1 MGIPYYFYAITQ
13 KYRGILQSATP
24 EIDYYFFDF
33 NGVIHPV
40 CRHVMKAWQERNGA
54 GAGAG
59 AAARDAFENDVCR
72 ASWEFSSML
81 IERMHPKIGTGI
93 FIDGVAPVAKIN
105 QQRKRRYLS
114 VMRQKMEGVRMMWD
128 TNAISPGTDFMARM
142 TTYLR
147 EHAADRL
154 CVLSTADE
162 TGEGE
167 HKIFEYIKEHDIG
180 RSRIAIHGLD
190 ADLIMLSL
198 LSHLP
203 HIYLVREN
211 KSSTVEEPSLSYLG
225 ITALRSGIL
234 REFTEYGCGSVI
246 SDALSKGDVFCK
258 EACDYIESYVVACFL
273 LGNDFLPHP
282 ATLSLKKQGIDKV
295 MRSLCDA
302 QQFYGATLVQDDT
315 VNLTILNKILEAL
328 AATEDVD
335 MMKVNEEYLKQRA
348 YLDKP
353 EDAIEYY
360 PIIPKNK
367 ARLAQLLY
375 NMPSG
380 GRWRSTYYKELFCA
394 PKERLD
400 SGLILQACKNFMVG
414 VVWTYRYY
422 KRLPKDAMWY
432 YPYNYGPTL
441 LDLSNYLLTE
451 QAWLETLQKEWEAR
465 AGAGEVGGVSSA
477 VQLLSIMPI
486 ESAPILPRAVARVM
500 ETEGMGCTHMFPV
513 AYPIQTYLKTHLWE
527 CVPVLPPI
535 DFARIARALA

>member
-1 MGIPYYFYAITQ
+1 
-13 KYRGILQSATP
+13 
-24 EIDYYFFDF
+24 
-33 NGVIHPV
+33 
-40 CRHVMKAWQERNGA
+40 
-54 GAGAG
+54 
-59 AAARDAFENDVCR
+59 
-72 ASWEFSSML
+72 
-81 IERMHPKIGTGI
+81 
-93 FIDGVAPVAKIN
+93 
-105 QQRKRRYLS
+105 
-114 VMRQKMEGVRMMWD
+114 
-128 TNAISPGTDFMARM
+128 
-142 TTYLR
+142 
-147 EHAADRL
+147 
-154 CVLSTADE
+154 
-162 TGEGE
+162 
-167 HKIFEYIKEHDIG
+167 
-180 RSRIAIHGLD
+180 
-190 ADLIMLSL
+190 
-198 LSHLP
+198 
-203 HIYLVREN
+203 
-211 KSSTVEEPSLSYLG
+211 
-225 ITALRSGIL
+225 
-234 REFTEYGCGSVI
+234 
-246 SDALSKGDVFCK
+246 
-258 EACDYIESYVVACFL
+258 
-273 LGNDFLPHP
+273 
-282 ATLSLKKQGIDKV
+282 

>member
-13 KYRGILQSATP
+13 KYRGILQSAIP

-40 CRHVMKAWQERNGA
+40 CRHIMKSERWQGATELA
-54 GAGAG
+54 GAD
-59 AAARDAFENDVCR
+59 RDAFEDDVCQ
-72 ASWEFSSML
+72 ASWEFSKAL
-81 IERMHPKIGTGI
+81 VVRMNPKLGTGI

-114 VMRQKMEGVRMMWD
+114 VLRQKMEGVRVMWD
-128 TNAISPGTDFMARM
+128 TNAISPGTDFMTRM
-142 TTYLR
+142 TAYLR
-147 EHAADRL
+147 DHAAREL

-167 HKIFEYIKEHDIG
+167 HKIFEYIQKQDIG
-180 RSRIAIHGLD
+180 NCRIAIHGLD

-203 HIYLVREN
+203 NIQLVREN
-211 KSSTVEEPSLSYLG
+211 KASTVEEPSLSYLN

-234 REFTEYGCGSVI
+234 REFAEYGCAIV
-246 SDALSKGDVFCK
+246 AHERPEDVFTK
-258 EACDYIESYVVACFL
+258 TACDYIESYVVSCFL

-295 MRSLCDA
+295 MRALCDA
-302 QQFYGATLVQDDT
+302 QQFYGATLVEDG
-315 VNLTILNKILEAL
+315 TIHLMILSRVLEAL
-328 AATEDVD
+328 AATEDAD
-335 MMKVNEEYLKQRA
+335 MMKVNEDYLKQRA
-348 YLDKP
+348 FLDKP

-360 PIIPKNK
+360 PILPKNK

-375 NMPSG
+375 NMNSS
-380 GRWRSTYYKELFCA
+380 GRWRSVYYKELFCA

-400 SGLILQACKNFMVG
+400 SGIILQACKNFMVG
-414 VVWTYRYY
+414 ILWTYRYY
-422 KRLPKDAMWY
+422 KRLPKDPMWY
-432 YPYNYGPTL
+432 YPFNYGPTL

-451 QAWLETLQKEWEAR
+451 QVWLEKLQGDWDAC
-465 AGAGEVGGVSSA
+465 AAHAMGAGGVSSA

-486 ESAPILPRAVARVM
+486 ESAPILPAPVARVM
-500 ETEGMGCTHMFPV
+500 ANHASGCTHMFPV
-513 AYPIQTYLKTHLWE
+513 AYPVQTYLKTHLWE
-527 CVPVLPPI
+527 CAPVLPPI
-535 DFARIARALA
+535 DFARIERALA